1 MADTEQKTG
10 PRRNPTERVRD
21 RQQIAEWYLTGK
33 TQQWIADELS
43 RKFYPGQI
51 PITRAQISID
61 LKAVIEYWRESAL
74 HDINDAKQVE
84 LEKLN
89 KLEATYWEAWERS
102 CANKQTKA
110 ARKRG
115 TDAGNTVQS
124 VTDETRDGNPM
135 FLAGVERV
143 MDSRAKILGIYAPV
157 KNESTAPII
166 VKVEYGERKKLG
178 ADAEP

>member
-1 MADTEQKTG
+1 MDNTTKEGKWRTPEQ
-10 PRRNPTERVRD
+10 RIRD
-21 RQQIAEWYLTGK
+21 RQLIAEWYLKNK
-33 TQQWIADELS
+33 TQAWIAAELS
-43 RKFYPGQI
+43 RLYYPDHK
-51 PITRAQISID
+51 PISQQQISLD
-61 LKAVIEYWRESAL
+61 VKAIIQYWRESSL

-89 KLEATYWEAWERS
+89 TLEATYWEAWERS

-143 MDSRAKILGIYAPV
+143 MEMRAKILGIYAPV